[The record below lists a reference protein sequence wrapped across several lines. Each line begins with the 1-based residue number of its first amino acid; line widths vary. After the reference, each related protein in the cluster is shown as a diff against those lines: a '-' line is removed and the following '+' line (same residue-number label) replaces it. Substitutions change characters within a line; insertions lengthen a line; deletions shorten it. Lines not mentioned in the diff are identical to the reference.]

1 MLTARP
7 LMKRKDHQVFLADVE
22 IYAIQKQGGEDN
34 EIKISKANRSFD
46 PFIIFI
52 PPIRPIVF
60 IVPL

>member
-1 MLTARP
+1 
-7 LMKRKDHQVFLADVE
+7 MKRKDHQVFLADVE